1 MSLTP
6 QDFVARWRQVTVKER
21 SAAQSH
27 FNDLCRL
34 ISHPTPIEDDPT
46 GERFTF
52 EAGAGKQAGGQGWAD
67 VWKRGFFAWEYKGKH
82 ADLDKAYQQL
92 LQYRE
97 ALENPPLLV
106 VSDLDRIEI
115 HTNFTNTVKQKV
127 VITLDDLLTVEGMRH
142 LRALFTDPAFFKSP
156 ETTQAVTE
164 KAAREFARL
173 AEVLR
178 RHEDDPQHIAHFL
191 IRLLFCLFAED
202 IDLLPK
208 GLFTRLIERGRQN
221 PAIFNRQLRQLF
233 EAMAA
238 GDFFGEHKIR
248 HFDGGLFDSA
258 IPLPLDREG
267 LEIVAGVSR
276 LDWSNIEPSILGTL
290 FERSLDP
297 SKRSQ
302 LGAHYTSKEDIL
314 LIVEPVLMAPLRR
327 RWEAVKA
334 EALALA
340 QKRDDL
346 IGEWQGRT
354 DRTQAAKSAQ
364 IQSIRTQNDGAIL
377 ALLQAFMDDIA
388 AMRVLDPACGSGN
401 FLYVSLRLLLDLQK
415 EVITLAAEVVGGY
428 FFPTVSPEGLF
439 GIEINPYAHELAQA
453 TIWIGWIQWLH
464 ENGYGVPREPILK
477 RLDHIKNMDAVL
489 AYDAAGNPVEP
500 VWPDADVIV
509 GNPPFLGAQKLRRE
523 LTDLYVEN
531 LFQIYSQRIPGSSDL
546 VCYWFE
552 KARSLI
558 QKKTVLQRAGLIAT
572 QAIRSGNSRRVLDE
586 INKSGGI
593 FMAWSDRPWI
603 LDGAAVRVSVIGFDS
618 GIEKDKV
625 LNGESVDN
633 INPDLTSSFDLTH
646 AVQLFENQKLCFR
659 CDEKGGAFDI
669 SAKLAKEML
678 MAANPHGRPN
688 SDVIRPYIN
697 ASDVTGRNQNKWI
710 VDFGVDM
717 PLEKAALYEQP
728 FEYILEHVKP
738 ERQQNVNQQLRDY
751 WWLHRRTAPD
761 MREAVSSL
769 KRFIITPRVAKHR
782 LFVYLDSG
790 MLPDSRVYAIAR
802 EDDYFLGVLHSR
814 IHEVWS
820 LATSSRHGD
829 GNEGGRPTYN
839 VTTCFETFPFPW
851 PPGSEPTDDPR
862 VHAIAGAAQALV
874 EKRDSWLNPPG
885 LAESELK
892 KRTLTNLYNAMPTW
906 LSLAHET
913 LDQAVFAA
921 YGWPHDLGE
930 EQILARLLALN
941 LERAEA
947 SPQRSLL

>member
-6 QDFVARWRQVTVKER
+6 QDFVARWRQVTLKER

-34 ISHPTPIEDDPT
+34 IDHPTPIEDDPS

-178 RHEDDPQHIAHFL
+178 RHEDDPQRIAHFL

-202 IDLLPK
+202 IDLLPQ

-221 PAIFNRQLRQLF
+221 PAAFNRQLRQLF
-233 EAMAA
+233 EAMAE

-258 IPLPLDREG
+258 VPLPLDREG
-267 LEIVAGVSR
+267 LEILAGVSR

-327 RWEAVKA
+327 RWAAVKA

-346 IGEWQGRT
+346 IGEWQARS

-364 IQSIRTQNDGAIL
+364 IQSIRTQSDSAIL
-377 ALLQAFMDDIA
+377 ALIQGLMDEIA

-401 FLYVSLRLLLDLQK
+401 FLYVSLRRLLDLQK

-464 ENGYGVPREPILK
+464 ENGYGVPSEPILK

-509 GNPPFLGAQKLRRE
+509 GNPPFLGGTKL
-523 LTDLYVEN
+523 LGDLGDEYTNHLRALYNGRVPAGADFV
-531 LFQIYSQRIPGSSDL
+531 L
-546 VCYWFE
+546 YWFE
-552 KARSLI
+552 KSRELVELG
-558 QKKTVLQRAGLIAT
+558 KLQRVGLIST
-572 QAIRSGNSRRVLDE
+572 QAVRQGISRQVLDR
-586 INKSGGI
+586 IVSTARI
-593 FMAWSDRPWI
+593 FNAWSDREWV
-603 LDGAAVRVSVIGFDS
+603 LNGASVRVSMICFDDGS
-618 GIEKDKV
+618 DPEIV
-625 LNGESVDN
+625 LDGSRVVK
-633 INPDLTSSFDLTH
+633 ISSNLRSDFDISSIKFL
-646 AVQLFENQKLCFR
+646 VENTIYGYVGGTK
-659 CDEKGGAFDI
+659 KGAFDI
-669 SAKLAKEML
+669 PGDLARKM
-678 MAANPHGRPN
+678 MSMPNPGQVSN
-688 SDVIRPYIN
+688 TDVLKPMIN
-697 ASDVTGRNQNKWI
+697 GQDITDRNRDIWI
-710 VDFGVDM
+710 IDFGVDT
-717 PLEKAALYEQP
+717 PIEVAAQYEEP
-728 FEYILEHVKP
+728 FEYVRKNVKP
-738 ERQQNVNQQLRDY
+738 ARDLVRNKKEREN
-751 WWLHRRTAPD
+751 WWLLARTAPEL
-761 MREAVSSL
+761 RRSL
-769 KRFIITPRVAKHR
+769 QGLNRYIATPRVAKHR
-782 LFVYLDSG
+782 LFVWVNVDVFPEG
-790 MLPDSRVYAIAR
+790 RVVAITR
-802 EDDYFLGVLHSR
+802 EDDYFIGVLHSR

-829 GNEGGRPTYN
+829 GNDGGRPTYN
-839 VTTCFETFPFPW
+839 NTTCFETFPFPW

-862 VHAIAGAAQALV
+862 VHAIAGAAQSLV
-874 EKRDSWLNPPG
+874 QKRDSWLNPPG
-885 LAESELK
+885 LSESELK

-906 LSLAHET
+906 LKLAHET
-913 LDQAVFAA
+913 LDKAVFAA
-921 YGWPHDLGE
+921 YGWPPDLSDE
-930 EQILARLLALN
+930 EILARLLALN
-941 LERAEA
+941 LERAGGVMRN
-947 SPQRSLL
+947 P